1 MTGGR
6 DDTGSLR
13 AVMLCATG
21 VALFSVMDVLMKG
34 ASLAMGTYSA
44 LLWRSMAAIVPAG
57 AAFVIGRHRWPA
69 PEVLRVHLLRGLII
83 APMAW
88 LFFWSLTRLPLAEAI
103 ALSFIAP
110 MIALWLSAVVL
121 RESVPPGAIVAAIL
135 GLAGV
140 GIILSGRL
148 RGNYD
153 ADALWGAAAV
163 LVSAAL
169 FAVNLVLQRRQAQ
182 IAGPVEIV
190 LFQNGIMLLVLLPL
204 APWLAQPLTPGWTPA
219 VVGAATLAVTSQM
232 LLSRA
237 YARAP
242 ASRLIP
248 IEYSAFGWAALL
260 GWLVFGEPLTLS
272 VLAGVAL
279 IVAACLIAAR
289 QRPALAAH
297 VEAEAA

>member
-1 MTGGR
+1 MTGGG
-6 DDTGSLR
+6 DDAGHWR
-13 AVMLCATG
+13 AVMLCALG
-21 VALFSVMDVLMKG
+21 VALFSGMDALMKG

-44 LLWRSMAAIVPAG
+44 LLWRSGAAAIPAC
-57 AAFVIGRHRWPA
+57 AVFLIGRHRWPA

-88 LFFWSLTRLPLAEAI
+88 LFFWSLTRLPLAEVI

-110 MIALWLSAVVL
+110 VIALWLAAVLL
-121 RESVPPGAIVAAIL
+121 RESVPSGSILAAIL

-140 GIILSGRL
+140 GVILSGRL
-148 RGNYD
+148 RGDYD
-153 ADALWGAAAV
+153 ADALLGAGAV
-163 LVSAAL
+163 LASAVL
-169 FAVNLVLQRRQAQ
+169 FAANLVLQRRQAQ

-190 LFQNGIMLLVLLPL
+190 FFQNSFMVLMFLPF
-204 APWLAQPLTPGWTPA
+204 APWLARPLTLSWTPA
-219 VVGAATLAVTSQM
+219 VVGAAALALMSQV

-248 IEYSAFGWAALL
+248 IEYSAFAWAALL
-260 GWLVFGEPLTLS
+260 GWLFFGEPLTLPL
-272 VLAGVAL
+272 LAGVVLILAAC
-279 IVAACLIAAR
+279 IVAAR
-289 QRPALAAH
+289 KQPRLAAH